1 LIHVGRSHNARQRIG
16 ISQTIP
22 MRNQG
27 TAGMNATPKSTA
39 SFNSTH
45 GLGVAC
51 ALAAGVWLGAAE
63 APTKLVNSGLSPYA
77 ISLCMVAG
85 VFTARWT
92 IPTLLKGTRYVFADL
107 RENSHLVVY
116 AILAG
121 MLWAVANTLTVFAI
135 RDVGLSIAFPLWNA
149 NSLVGILWGRL
160 LFGELKGA
168 SSKNIAKVLLG
179 ALAIVAAAIMLGY
192 STIHGEGPHAGR
204 AVSGILAAAGASLLW
219 GTMYIPYRKAYISGM
234 NPLSFVTVFTIGE
247 LATVFALVLALDG
260 GTGAAV
266 FHSPETRHLLFWLFL
281 GGFAW
286 VIGDLFQQFATK
298 YLGIG
303 RAIPL
308 SNTNQ
313 LWGLAWGA
321 LVFGELAHA
330 DWPHRLLVIAGSLVM
345 ILGALAVSTAIATER
360 EHASMNSALVRECS
374 RYHLDY
380 NRVLLA
386 CSGADSASGLGSRND
401 RRGWWDYAILVVA
414 MSVFVYLGLNA
425 RVPALSM
432 NLAWLWVLAA
442 VLIATAAL
450 CGWGLWKTTRFS

>member
-1 LIHVGRSHNARQRIG
+1 MSPLNKTSK
-16 ISQTIP
+16 
-22 MRNQG
+22 
-27 TAGMNATPKSTA
+27 TAAVSATA
-39 SFNSTH
+39 SFQSVH
-45 GLGVAC
+45 GLGVIC

-63 APTKLVNSGLSPYA
+63 APTKLVNSGLSPFA

-92 IPTLLKGTRYVFADL
+92 VPTLLKGTRSVFADL
-107 RENSHLVVY
+107 RQNRHLILT

-135 RDVGLSIAFPLWNA
+135 RDVGLTIAFPLWNT

-168 SSKNIAKVLLG
+168 SGVNVAKVVLG
-179 ALAIVAAAIMLGY
+179 ALAIVAAAVMLGF
-192 STIHGEGPHAGR
+192 STIHGSGAHPEHAV
-204 AVSGILAAAGASLLW
+204 AGILAACGASLLW
-219 GTMYIPYRKAYISGM
+219 GTMYVPYRKAYISGM

-247 LATVFALVLALDG
+247 LVTCLALVLALDG
-260 GTGAAV
+260 GTHAAV
-266 FHSPETRHLLFWLFL
+266 FHSPEIKHLIFWLFL
-281 GGFAW
+281 GGFVW

-330 DWPHRLLVIAGSLVM
+330 DGPHRLLVVAGSVVM
-345 ILGALAVSTAIATER
+345 IAGALAVSTAVATER
-360 EHASMNSALVRECS
+360 ENASTDAALMRECG
-374 RYHLDY
+374 RYGLDY
-380 NRVLLA
+380 GRVLA
-386 CSGADSASGLGSRND
+386 SYSISAPEDSSEPAARAELVARS
-401 RRGWWDYAILVVA
+401 WWDFAIVA
-414 MSVFVYLGLNA
+414 AAVGVFIFLGVNA
-425 RVPALSM
+425 RVPALGM
-432 NLAWLWVLAA
+432 NFAWLGLLVVVLVAS
-442 VLIATAAL
+442 AL
-450 CGWGLWKTTRFS
+450 AGGWALWKATRFS